1 MTTNDTTGEHP
12 ELREFLTMWEEIGRL
27 AMDGKLR
34 LRDVRW
40 ACETLVMA
48 VVWIRCDESRTRA
61 ATILSSSRRR
71 LRTAVA
77 DWAEY
82 SSGRSLLEEV
92 RRRSESDVESEA
104 IVSR

>member
-12 ELREFLTMWEEIGRL
+12 ELQQFLSMWQEIGGL
-27 AMDGKLR
+27 AMEGKLR

-48 VVWIRCDESRTRA
+48 VVWIRCGESKTRA

-77 DWAEY
+77 DWADFGN
-82 SSGRSLLEEV
+82 GRALLKEL
-92 RRRSESDVESEA
+92 RRRSESDAEREA
-104 IVSR
+104 MRSR